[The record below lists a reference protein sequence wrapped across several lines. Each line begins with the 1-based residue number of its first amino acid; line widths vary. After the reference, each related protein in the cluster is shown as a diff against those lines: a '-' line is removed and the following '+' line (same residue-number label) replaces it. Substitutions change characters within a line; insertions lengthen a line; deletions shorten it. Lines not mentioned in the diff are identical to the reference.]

1 MINKTNVMLPVTFI
15 AVIRLFKCFKTHR
28 NEHISLIQLIYS
40 RDFDRHTSMTYQTS
54 VHQVQSTVASSRTGS
69 YFETRVACVSGM
81 TAESWSTVMPTDVCQ
96 TDFRLIDWEEKFLLA
111 KLRGDSHL
119 NYFWDLEFWYKKVV
133 FPLLSRTVNVNKSLF
148 IISSLFS
155 RFCYKEICGL
165 RKNMFRFT
173 NSIFPRYLLQSSN
186 KNLNLIQQSIKLI
199 SLNSVQP
206 KIKTNNINIIRAF
219 HIIHRY
225 KIWQ

>member
-1 MINKTNVMLPVTFI
+1 MILIGTHQWLIKQFSSIESLPHERGLILKLVWLVFP
-15 AVIRLFKCFKTHR
+15 VWLL
-28 NEHISLIQLIYS
+28 SLDQL
-40 RDFDRHTSMTYQTS
+40 
-54 VHQVQSTVASSRTGS
+54 S
-69 YFETRVACVSGM
+69 Y
-81 TAESWSTVMPTDVCQ
+81 PHVCQ
-96 TDFRLIDWEEKFLLA
+96 PDFHLIDSEEKFLLA
-111 KLRGDSHL
+111 KLKGDKRFKL
-119 NYFWDLEFWYKKVV
+119 FLGFRILILKRYFP
-133 FPLLSRTVNVNKSLF
+133 PLLWRTVNLNKSPF
-148 IISSLFS
+148 IISLFS

-206 KIKTNNINIIRAF
+206 KIKTNNIISAF